1 MKISFSNSALED
13 LKEVQAYYNEQEVPE
28 VGSRHLTEIF
38 ERVESLPDNPQLGRV
53 VPEFDEPHIREIIHP
68 PYRIVYMLDSKSIQI
83 IRVWRSERLLIL
95 PGSEA

>member
-38 ERVESLPDNPQLGRV
+38 ERFESLPDKPQLGRV

-68 PYRIVYMLDSKSIQI
+68 PYRIAYMLDSKSIQI

-95 PGSEA
+95 HDGEA

>member
-38 ERVESLPDNPQLGRV
+38 ERVESLPGNPQLGRV
-53 VPEFDEPHIREIIHP
+53 VSEFDESHIREIIHP

>member
-28 VGSRHLTEIF
+28 VGRRHLIEIF
-38 ERVESLPDNPQLGRV
+38 ERVESLPGNPQLGRV
-53 VPEFDEPHIREIIHP
+53 VPEFDVPHIREIIHP
-68 PYRIVYMLDSKSIQI
+68 PYRVVYMLDSKSIQI
-83 IRVWRSERLLIL
+83 IRVWRSERLLVL

>member
-13 LKEVQAYYNEQEVPE
+13 LKEVQAYYNEPEVPE

-83 IRVWRSERLLIL
+83 IRVWRSERLLVL
-95 PGSEA
+95 PDSEA

>member
-83 IRVWRSERLLIL
+83 IRVWRSERHLIL

>member
-53 VPEFDEPHIREIIHP
+53 VPEFDEPHIREIIRP
-68 PYRIVYMLDSKSIQI
+68 PYRVVYMLDSKSFQI
-83 IRVWRSERLLIL
+83 IRVWLSERLLVL
-95 PGSEA
+95 HDGEA

>member
-83 IRVWRSERLLIL
+83 IRVWRSERLLVL
-95 PGSEA
+95 PDS

>member
-1 MKISFSNSALED
+1 MTISFSNSALED
-13 LKEVQAYYNEQEVPE
+13 LKEVLAYYNEQEVPE

-83 IRVWRSERLLIL
+83 IRVWRSERLLVL
-95 PGSEA
+95 PDSEA

>member
-13 LKEVQAYYNEQEVPE
+13 LKEVQSYYNEQEVPE

-53 VPEFDEPHIREIIHP
+53 VPEFDEPHIREIIRP
-68 PYRIVYMLDSKSIQI
+68 PYRVVYMLDSKSIQI

>member
-13 LKEVQAYYNEQEVPE
+13 LKEVQAYYNEQEVTE

-83 IRVWRSERLLIL
+83 IRVWRSERLLVL

>member
-83 IRVWRSERLLIL
+83 IRVWRSERLLVL
-95 PGSEA
+95 PDSEA

>member
-38 ERVESLPDNPQLGRV
+38 ESVESLPDNPQLGRV
-53 VPEFDEPHIREIIHP
+53 VPEFDEPHIREIIRP
-68 PYRIVYMLDSKSIQI
+68 PYRVVYMLDSKSIQI
-83 IRVWRSERLLIL
+83 IRVWRSERLLVL

>member
-38 ERVESLPDNPQLGRV
+38 ERVESLPGNPQLGGV
-53 VPEFDEPHIREIIHP
+53 VAEFDEPHIREIIHP

-95 PGSEA
+95 HDSEA

>member
-83 IRVWRSERLLIL
+83 IRVWRSERLLVL

>member
-13 LKEVQAYYNEQEVPE
+13 LKEVQAYFNAQEVPE
-28 VGSRHLTEIF
+28 VGSRHLTEFF

-53 VPEFDEPHIREIIHP
+53 LPEFNEPHIREIIHP

-83 IRVWRSERLLIL
+83 IRVWCSERLLVL
-95 PGSEA
+95 PDSEA

>member
-68 PYRIVYMLDSKSIQI
+68 PYRVVYMLDSKSIQI

>member
-13 LKEVQAYYNEQEVPE
+13 LKEVKAYYNEQEVPE
-28 VGSRHLTEIF
+28 VGRRHLIEIF
-38 ERVESLPDNPQLGRV
+38 ERVELLPDNPQFGRV

>member
-38 ERVESLPDNPQLGRV
+38 ESVESLPDNPQLGRV
-53 VPEFDEPHIREIIHP
+53 VPEFDEPHIREIIRP
-68 PYRIVYMLDSKSIQI
+68 PYRVVYMLDSKSIQI

>member
-28 VGSRHLTEIF
+28 VCSRHLTEIF
-38 ERVESLPDNPQLGRV
+38 ERVESLPGNPQLGRV
-53 VPEFDEPHIREIIHP
+53 VPEFDEPDIREIIHP

>member
-38 ERVESLPDNPQLGRV
+38 ESVESLPDNPQLGRV